1 MTQTTAISSNLTI
14 GMDLG
19 DTTCEVC
26 VLEQGGKKPVAT
38 GTLPM
43 TKEALTE
50 FVSQYPAATV
60 VFEVGGQSRWVQQLF
75 RLLGIKN
82 IAADPRQLKLISQS
96 RRKNDKKD
104 AYLLACA
111 GRGMPELLN
120 PITHRS
126 LQAHAD
132 RAVSKARHTLVTTRT
147 KLVNHLRGVVKT
159 EGGRI
164 KATAQYFHSHALEQ
178 IPEHLRPALEPL
190 IDVLAAIHDQLLT
203 IDREMKRIARDR
215 YPEVELLMGIFS
227 VGLTTAFAFVTTIE
241 DPSRF
246 RRARACGAYLGMT
259 PRQRES
265 GSISPELNITKAGD
279 GHLRRLLVLCA
290 HHLLGPFGKDCR
302 LRRWGLELCG
312 GTKKGRKRAVVAVAR
327 KLAVQMM
334 AIWKSGRAFDPW
346 RGMPLSETPAE
357 AQPDTDSSGT
367 DIVSREAPAA

>member
-26 VLEQGGKKPVAT
+26 VLKLGVKKPEAT

-43 TKEALTE
+43 TPEALIE
-50 FVSQYPAATV
+50 FVLRYPAATV
-60 VFEVGGQSRWVQQLF
+60 VFEVGAQSRWVQQLF
-75 RLLGIKN
+75 RLNGIEH

-126 LQAHAD
+126 VQAHAD
-132 RAVSKARHTLVTTRT
+132 RAISKARDALVSTRT
-147 KLVNHLRGVVKT
+147 KLVNHIRGVVKT

-164 KATAQYFHSHALEQ
+164 KATAQHFHNHALEQ
-178 IPEHLRPALEPL
+178 IPERLRPALEPL
-190 IDVLAAIHDQLLT
+190 IEVLAAIHEQILKYE
-203 IDREMKRIARDR
+203 REMKKIARER
-215 YPEVELLMGIFS
+215 YPEVERLMGIFS

-246 RRARACGAYLGMT
+246 RRARACGAYLGMA

-327 KLAVQMM
+327 KLAVQMI
-334 AIWKSGRAFDPW
+334 AIWKSGQAFDPW
-346 RGMPLSETPAE
+346 KGMPLSEIPAG
-357 AQPDTDSSGT
+357 AQPNGESSGT
-367 DIVSREAPAA
+367 DIVSQEAPAA